1 MKPESKKTEVKLSEV
16 IQESVNVGLKKA
28 ADVIGQLVDS
38 KVDLSAA
45 KVYASESKTDLPTF
59 SHNIIIMEIV
69 GDILSGKTVFS
80 MDDDQLIKLIKHLEG
95 FEELDME
102 DDDALEIIADTYQE
116 IGNIILGNVISSM
129 VNFFGIK
136 AEIKVPY
143 LSHNNGEIL
152 FDSKLLII
160 DVMFKIEKL
169 DAEGKLYLINDYDSY
184 VKLVKWAEEH

>member
-1 MKPESKKTEVKLSEV
+1 MTKNIKKSEIKLSQAL
-16 IQESVNVGLKKA
+16 QESVNVGLQKA

-38 KVDLSAA
+38 HVELSAA
-45 KVYASESKTDLPTF
+45 NVYASETSSDLPTF

-69 GDILSGKTVFS
+69 GDILSGRTVFS
-80 MDDDQLIKLIKHLEG
+80 MDDDQLMKLIKHLEG

-102 DDDALEIIADTYQE
+102 DEEALEIIADTYQE

-143 LSHNNGEIL
+143 LSQNNGEIF

-160 DVMFKIEKL
+160 DVMFKIKKL
-169 DAEGKLYLINDYDSY
+169 DAAGKLYLINDYSSY
-184 VKLVKWAEEH
+184 LKLVDWAENR